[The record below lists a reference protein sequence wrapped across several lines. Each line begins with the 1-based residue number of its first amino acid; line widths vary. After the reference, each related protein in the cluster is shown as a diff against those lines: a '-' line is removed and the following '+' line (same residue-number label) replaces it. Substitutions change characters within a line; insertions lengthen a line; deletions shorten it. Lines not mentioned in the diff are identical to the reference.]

1 MANAVCK
8 VTVHK
13 RGGADNLPY
22 ILREEAAKDP
32 AAQTIE
38 DPQRE
43 RAPDL
48 TRQGQAHEH
57 ALEHTRQLELSFTIE
72 LLPLEEEGLTLDD
85 DPIFTWNVP
94 EFVIG
99 DPYGIEWWEEES
111 KREDKQGQ
119 EKGRFRGDEIGAGR
133 QQRREL
139 TLEEKRLNVE
149 TYFGLHADYEESRG
163 GVSHY
168 RIIITINQLIS
179 NRQFKRVILPFL
191 SEAFSLNGAVVA
203 LHRNTGEKKTHAHV
217 HTDSRQLDGRR
228 IDLGQRYFKLD
239 EIWARTCARYFK
251 DPGIH
256 DRHMEKKKE
265 TREWKERCRIAKERK
280 EPLPP
285 KPDREADHHGTKY
298 ARPFNDRWVGRQI
311 AKESLAKKK
320 LEYLVVT
327 KAPKREIREA
337 RKEAIK
343 QSDLLKQVLERR
355 KEGKKG
361 AKDYVP
367 AAVVTVKEAEKI
379 EQYERGIKTVHT
391 REMSGHIAKVTDN
404 YLKALSEKDLIMAA
418 VSPEVGEAHAGRIL
432 DLTLGVLKEHNVSL
446 ERTEWSESTFKSE
459 AREALQEF
467 AKESI
472 TKSKGWPAETPET
485 HITEL
490 LHNVRPTQPAAVS
503 HKETE
508 LDARQIRVR
517 MVLAGANEL
526 IEKHVLENMLK
537 GERFGS
543 LRKGDGRFENVIFD
557 LKSLV
562 FEHCVKKRSS
572 LEELKLTEKG
582 LTETLEKYVLGFG
595 KGYMP
600 PPFAGGA
607 RLKEVELEE
616 KRLRARTPLKLA
628 HARSYTRELSD
639 IIAREGHSHLNP
651 LASQDTKTSDLEA
664 ARLHGRAVLSGL
676 RLDAA
681 EREAERYKHYSILEE
696 KIMVPD
702 RYNNLMTWSL
712 AQGKFFNAT
721 PGNSLRDRHWGSAPQ
736 VTEAV
741 SDAERRVIEELNV
754 RELAVRVTSC
764 EFDHAS
770 SELAGAVKEYS
781 SRGLKIPGPSFTEE
795 QSLEA
800 EELIYKTWNTDALEK
815 LSRDEES
822 HGLRE
827 AAERAG
833 ARFTLALL
841 YQGEDRERQRVG
853 DQMVIE
859 KMRTLPKENPFKA
872 ELQAFLNY
880 RQEERACIE
889 KFVRAAGQISEHLQ
903 LRCEVEL
910 GERAPVL
917 FRTKEAEL
925 VKEKLPSLEQQ
936 QRKDLTKDLN
946 KNSFIQSTE
955 GGIESAKFSDI
966 SPTDYGKHLECDL
979 ARGFEEALVL
989 VL

>member
-1 MANAVCK
+1 MADVVCK

-22 ILREEAAKDP
+22 ILRDEATKDP
-32 AAQTIE
+32 AGQAIE
-38 DPQRE
+38 DPQRDK
-43 RAPDL
+43 AHDL
-48 TRQGQAHEH
+48 THQGQAHELS
-57 ALEHTRQLELSFTIE
+57 LEGTRQLELSFSIE
-72 LLPLEEEGLTLDD
+72 LPPFEEEDLTLDD
-85 DPIFTWNVP
+85 DPVFTWNVP
-94 EFVIG
+94 EFVTG
-99 DPYGIEWWEEES
+99 DPYGIEWWESEL

-119 EKGRFRGDEIGAGR
+119 EKGRFRGEEIGAGR
-133 QQRREL
+133 QQRHNL

-149 TYFGLHADYEESRG
+149 TYFGLRADYEESHG

-168 RIIITINQLIS
+168 RIIITIDEIVS

-191 SEAFSLNGAVVA
+191 SEAFTLNGAVVA
-203 LHRNTGEKKTHAHV
+203 LHRNTGERKTHAHV
-217 HTDSRQLDGRR
+217 HLDTRQLDGRR
-228 IDLGQRYFKLD
+228 LDLGQRYFKLD
-239 EIWARTCARYFK
+239 EIWAKTCAEHFK
-251 DPGIH
+251 DQGIYT
-256 DRHMEKKKE
+256 RHMEKKKE
-265 TREWKERCRIAKERK
+265 TREWKERYRAARERK

-298 ARPFNDRWVGRQI
+298 QRPFDDRWVGREI
-311 AKESLAKKK
+311 AKGNLAKKR
-320 LEYLVVT
+320 LEYLLVT
-327 KAPKREIREA
+327 KAPKKEISGA
-337 RKEAIK
+337 RKEAEK
-343 QSDLLKQVLERR
+343 QSDVVMRVLERR
-355 KEGKKG
+355 KEGKG

-367 AAVVTVKEAEKI
+367 PAVVTVKEAEKI
-379 EQYERGIKTVHT
+379 EQYERGIKAAYTK
-391 REMSGHIAKVTDN
+391 EMSGHIAKVPDD
-404 YLKALSEKDLIMAA
+404 YLKSLGEKDLILAA
-418 VSPEVGEAHAGRIL
+418 VSPEVSETHAERIL
-432 DLTLGVLKEHNVSL
+432 EIRLEVLKEHNVSL
-446 ERTEWSESTFKSE
+446 EQTEWSESTLKSE

-467 AKESI
+467 ARESI
-472 TKSKGWPAETPET
+472 TKSKGWSAETAET

-490 LHNVRPTQPAAVS
+490 LRNVRPAQPAAVS

-537 GERFGS
+537 GHRFGS

-562 FEHCVKKRSS
+562 FEHCVRKRSS

-600 PPFAGGA
+600 PPFIGGA

-616 KRLRARTPLKLA
+616 KRLRASTPLNLA
-628 HARSYTRELSD
+628 HARSHTQRLSD

-651 LASQDTKTSDLEA
+651 PTSQDAKTSDMDA
-664 ARLHGRAVLSGL
+664 ARLHGRAVLAGL

-721 PGNSLRDRHWGSAPQ
+721 PGNSLRDRHWESAPQ

-741 SDAERRVIEELNV
+741 SEAERRVIEGLNV

-764 EFDHAS
+764 EFDRAS
-770 SELAGAVKEYS
+770 SELAEAVKAQS
-781 SRGLKIPGPSFTEE
+781 FHGLKMPDPSFTDE

-833 ARFTLALL
+833 ARFTLAVL

-859 KMRTLPKENPFKA
+859 KMRTLPKDNPFRV

-880 RQEERACIE
+880 RQEESARIE
-889 KFVRAAGQISEHLQ
+889 NFVRAAGQISEHLQ

-910 GERAPVL
+910 SERAPVL
-917 FRTKEAEL
+917 FRAREAEL

-955 GGIESAKFSDI
+955 GGIESARFSDM
-966 SPTDYGKHLECDL
+966 SRTDYGKHLECDL
-979 ARGFEEALVL
+979 ARDLEDALVL
-989 VL
+989 AL